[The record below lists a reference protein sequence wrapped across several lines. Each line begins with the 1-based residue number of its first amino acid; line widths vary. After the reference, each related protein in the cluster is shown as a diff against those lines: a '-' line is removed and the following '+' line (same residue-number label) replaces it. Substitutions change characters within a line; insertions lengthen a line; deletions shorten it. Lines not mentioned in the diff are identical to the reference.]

1 MSTVVKLYVA
11 DEDLWLI
18 EAVQQ
23 IVDAKKKAGRKSS
36 LSWELVRLAKNGLT
50 NGLSGVDIDRAVL
63 LRDPNASTD

>member
-23 IVDAKKKAGRKSS
+23 IVDAKKKTNRKSS